1 MTTTSK
7 AIPYEDHE
15 VKGGTPTNND
25 NNNPSPAAAEAA
37 AATATSTTGNENI
50 DTNTGA
56 GTCTGAGNTSSSF
69 AHLALVP
76 LHPACK
82 NQLLESK
89 QLPIVLGRTNL
100 ASWWWKSCPCQHY
113 CRLHCRPVAQ
123 NIRSLSKV
131 MIQLDTAGRA
141 HIAGKNPHLVTI
153 TPERNDQPL
162 QVNDI
167 LSIGRRDREPW
178 MRFQVVP
185 KTDNEPPVSQS
196 KAKTHTPDWMV
207 KQNKNKSSEYGHGRK
222 NKLEAPAPP
231 EWITTTRKR
240 KSSRS
245 SSCTNTKQQQQQ
257 QQQRPFVS
265 NLLEAAAAASD
276 NNPINNP
283 DNSNNNNN
291 SNNLEGS
298 DTNFP
303 HRKRRRRDNA
313 DKKARNR
320 NATEPAAPAEKEH
333 HLQVHLLFQD
343 YETSANLVKAST
355 QRKKKSFNRSNSNNK
370 KEETDRTFVP
380 DKSQVQLLSINF
392 ASTLLGQAKPSSQ
405 LSADAHS
412 APNPINGQQQSQHQ
426 SSSPSAESAP
436 EVMVAQP
443 QPHASQESAND
454 RGVQSESQLN
464 DEARYQDR
472 QEDQPDME
480 DIPQSN
486 SESRPLESSEQQQH
500 QHLES
505 SMLTMPECAS
515 ESFQQPETMEPE
527 VAKQKENSNDI
538 DNFSSEASPPSCD
551 PITDLGPWRQIVQRE
566 QGNFRHALASLIV
579 CKNEQARQQADAND
593 GLLWLPSLLE
603 DDFYMEPPPAN
614 DNQTGGRP

>member
-15 VKGGTPTNND
+15 VKDGSLTNNH
-25 NNNPSPAAAEAA
+25 NNNPSPPAAAR
-37 AATATSTTGNENI
+37 STTGNENI
-50 DTNTGA
+50 DTNA
-56 GTCTGAGNTSSSF
+56 GAGNSSSF

-82 NQLLESK
+82 KEQLESK

-131 MIQLDTAGRA
+131 MIQLDTAGRV

-178 MRFQVVP
+178 MRFQVVECR
-185 KTDNEPPVSQS
+185 TEPPESQS
-196 KAKTHTPDWMV
+196 KAKTHTPEWIV
-207 KQNKNKSSEYGHGRK
+207 KQNKNKSSEHGRK
-222 NKLEAPAPP
+222 IKYEAPAPP

-245 SSCTNTKQQQQQ
+245 SSCTDTKQQ

-265 NLLEAAAAASD
+265 NLLEAAAAAGENHPID
-276 NNPINNP
+276 NP
-283 DNSNNNNN
+283 NNNNN
-291 SNNLEGS
+291 NYNNNLEGS

-303 HRKRRRRDNA
+303 HRKRRRHDNTE
-313 DKKARNR
+313 KKARNR
-320 NATEPAAPAEKEH
+320 NATEPVASAAAEKEH

-343 YETSANLVKAST
+343 YETSANLVKAT
-355 QRKKKSFNRSNSNNK
+355 QRKKKSCNRSSSNNNNNNN
-370 KEETDRTFVP
+370 KEETPPTFVA

-412 APNPINGQQQSQHQ
+412 APNPNNGQQQPQQQ
-426 SSSPSAESAP
+426 SSSPPSAESAP
-436 EVMVAQP
+436 EAMAQP
-443 QPHASQESAND
+443 QPEGAQESAND
-454 RGVQSESQLN
+454 LGVQPESQQN
-464 DEARYQDR
+464 SEARYQDC
-472 QEDQPDME
+472 QDDQPDME
-480 DIPQSN
+480 DVPQSN
-486 SESRPLESSEQQQH
+486 SESRPLESSEQQQQQQQQ
-500 QHLES
+500 QHHHLLES

-515 ESFQQPETMEPE
+515 ESFQQPETTESAVAEP
-527 VAKQKENSNDI
+527 KENNDN
-538 DNFSSEASPPSCD
+538 DNGSSEASPPSCD
-551 PITDLGPWRQIVQRE
+551 PITDLGPWRQIVERE
-566 QGNFRHALASLIV
+566 QGNFRHAIASLIV
-579 CKNEQARQQADAND
+579 CKNEARQQDTNG

-603 DDFYMEPPPAN
+603 DDFYMEPPV
-614 DNQTGGRP
+614 TGNESGGP

>member
-7 AIPYEDHE
+7 AIPYEEHE
-15 VKGGTPTNND
+15 VKGGSLTK
-25 NNNPSPAAAEAA
+25 NNPSPPEA
-37 AATATSTTGNENI
+37 ATSTAGNENV
-50 DTNTGA
+50 DTNEDADA
-56 GTCTGAGNTSSSF
+56 GTGTGNTSSSF

-82 NQLLESK
+82 KQNLESK

-131 MIQLDTAGRA
+131 MIQLDTAGRV

-185 KTDNEPPVSQS
+185 KSDNEPPVSQS
-196 KAKTHTPDWMV
+196 KAKTYTPEWMA
-207 KQNKNKSSEYGHGRK
+207 KQNKIKSSEHANGRNDK
-222 NKLEAPAPP
+222 SETPAPP

-245 SSCTNTKQQQQQ
+245 SSCTYTKQQQQQ
-257 QQQRPFVS
+257 QQQQRPVVS
-265 NLLEAAAAASD
+265 NLLEAAAAAGD
-276 NNPINNP
+276 NYPINNP
-283 DNSNNNNN
+283 NSSNNNNN
-291 SNNLEGS
+291 NDNLEGS

-303 HRKRRRRDNA
+303 HRKRRRRDSA
-313 DKKARNR
+313 EKKARNR
-320 NATEPAAPAEKEH
+320 NATEPAASAATEKEH

-343 YETSANLVKAST
+343 YETSANLVKAT
-355 QRKKKSFNRSNSNNK
+355 QRKKKSCNPSSSSN
-370 KEETDRTFVP
+370 KEETPRTFVA
-380 DKSQVQLLSINF
+380 DKSQVQLLSISF
-392 ASTLLGQAKPSSQ
+392 ASALLGQAKPSSQ

-412 APNPINGQQQSQHQ
+412 APNPNNGQQQPQQQ

-436 EVMVAQP
+436 EAMTQP
-443 QPHASQESAND
+443 EGAQESANNL
-454 RGVQSESQLN
+454 GVQPESQQN
-464 DEARYQDR
+464 VEAQYQDR
-472 QEDQPDME
+472 QDDQPEME
-480 DIPQSN
+480 DAPQSN
-486 SESRPLESSEQQQH
+486 SEPRPLESSDQQQQQQH
-500 QHLES
+500 HLES
-505 SMLTMPECAS
+505 SMLTMPQCAS
-515 ESFQQPETMEPE
+515 ESFQEPETMEPAL
-527 VAKQKENSNDI
+527 AKPKENSND
-538 DNFSSEASPPSCD
+538 NGNGSSEASPPSCD
-551 PITDLGPWRQIVQRE
+551 PITDLGPWRQIVARE
-566 QGNFRHALASLIV
+566 KGNFRHALASLIV
-579 CKNEQARQQADAND
+579 CKNEARQQDTNG

-603 DDFYMEPPPAN
+603 DDFYMEPPVN
-614 DNQTGGRP
+614 GNKTGEL